1 MTADN
6 FDDFE
11 SDDTE
16 TVDLTELLDG
26 ADQAAPASAARKP
39 RKTIG
44 RPSKRT
50 PETRDRLV
58 RAAGLGFASMEAI
71 ARAAGI
77 SKDTL
82 DRMRRDD
89 PGLDAELSAAK
100 EAALDR
106 IEASVLL
113 AATEDPRIGLQVLRV
128 RRPAYADRGR
138 LELTGADGGPVRHAV
153 LAQLPALTDDE
164 LASAVRALEAVITNA
179 TAAAAEG
186 DATRPEEE

>member
-1 MTADN
+1 MSAHN
-6 FDDFE
+6 LDDFGP
-11 SDDTE
+11 DDAE
-16 TVDLTELLDG
+16 AMDFAEVLG
-26 ADQAAPASAARKP
+26 AADQTTAPPTARKP
-39 RKTIG
+39 RKAVG

-100 EAALDR
+100 ESALDR

-153 LAQLPALTDDE
+153 LAQLPAMSDDE
-164 LASAVRALEAVITNA
+164 LASAVRALEAVITSA
-179 TAAAAEG
+179 TTGAIEG
-186 DATRPEEE
+186 DAARPEEE